1 MKIPGIDM
9 AAQGTAAAAKPA
21 AKPATGFAKQMAY
34 AMEKNMGADLE
45 PIFEKAAKQYGV
57 PKDLLQAIGFHESGY
72 QRRFQ
77 CRSHGDY
84 AAYACN
90 GPDNGGSRSL

>member
-34 AMEKNMGADLE
+34 AM
-45 PIFEKAAKQYGV
+45 
-57 PKDLLQAIGFHESGY
+57 
-72 QRRFQ
+72 
-77 CRSHGDY
+77 
-84 AAYACN
+84 
-90 GPDNGGSRSL
+90 